1 MTRRD
6 AERAAWI
13 TGGVGVIGSCIGWL
27 VAPAAFPH
35 AWLAA
40 VVCWIGWPLGSMA
53 LILTHALT
61 GGRWGDTIRPSL
73 VLGMTTLPLLLPAV
87 IPVLVVMHALYP
99 WIRADVAPHLKNGFY
114 LNLPFFLGRGAVY
127 MIIWLGLGGLVLR
140 TLRRPDS
147 EALLY
152 RIAPPGLILLALTVS
167 FAAIDVTMSLDPAFK
182 SSVYGMLA
190 ACEGALFALAIAVL
204 ATVIVAPP
212 APERLADL
220 GRLMLALLILWA
232 YLDFMQLLIVW
243 QSDLASEAPW
253 YLRRTS
259 GGWAIVAGL
268 TAAGH
273 FFLPF
278 FALLWPGVQR
288 SRRAI
293 MVIAALLV
301 GIEIPRA
308 WWLILPESN
317 RGAGLLDVLTML
329 AMFGLAAGV
338 ALRAPL
344 LSFMPDGVRRHV

>member
-140 TLRRPDS
+140 TS
-147 EALLY
+147 
-152 RIAPPGLILLALTVS
+152 
-167 FAAIDVTMSLDPAFK
+167 AAARF
-182 SSVYGMLA
+182 
-190 ACEGALFALAIAVL
+190 
-204 ATVIVAPP
+204 
-212 APERLADL
+212 
-220 GRLMLALLILWA
+220 
-232 YLDFMQLLIVW
+232 
-243 QSDLASEAPW
+243 
-253 YLRRTS
+253 
-259 GGWAIVAGL
+259 
-268 TAAGH
+268 
-273 FFLPF
+273 
-278 FALLWPGVQR
+278 
-288 SRRAI
+288 
-293 MVIAALLV
+293 
-301 GIEIPRA
+301 
-308 WWLILPESN
+308 
-317 RGAGLLDVLTML
+317 
-329 AMFGLAAGV
+329 
-338 ALRAPL
+338 
-344 LSFMPDGVRRHV
+344 